1 MHADASVP
9 PIAARCADAV
19 TLESET
25 PFLTWCCV
33 AESRPAPT
41 AGAALAICDATGL
54 LISVDVM
61 PAPDGAFVAFWSFL
75 TRFVV
80 SEATPA
86 IGAVDGA
93 MTGMGLRVDWVTIAA
108 QGA

>member
-19 TLESET
+19 TDVSAT

-33 AESRPAPT
+33 AESSPAPT
-41 AGAALAICDATGL
+41 AGAARATCDATGL

-61 PAPDGAFVAFWSFL
+61 PAPLGWFVAFWSFL

-80 SEATPA
+80 SDFTPA
-86 IGAVDGA
+86 MGAVEGA

>member
-9 PIAARCADAV
+9 PIAARCAEAV
-19 TLESET
+19 TDVSAT

-33 AESRPAPT
+33 ALSRPAPT
-41 AGAALAICDATGL
+41 AGAALAVCDWTGL

-61 PAPDGAFVAFWSFL
+61 PAPLGWFVAFWSFL

-93 MTGMGLRVDWVTIAA
+93 MTGMGFL
-108 QGA
+108 G